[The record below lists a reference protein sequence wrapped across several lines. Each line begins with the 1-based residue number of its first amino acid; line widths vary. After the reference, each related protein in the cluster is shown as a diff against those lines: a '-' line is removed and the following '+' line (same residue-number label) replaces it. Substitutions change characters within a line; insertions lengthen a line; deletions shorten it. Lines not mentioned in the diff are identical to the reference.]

1 MSSKTLLLPLYLV
14 NKQVKT
20 KKLLSEKTLIGLIAV
35 VSLFSFLV
43 IFKNLPSNTGQD
55 KIEFLFKPQV
65 DTMLNEHNHIIH
77 INDMNHNKLHK
88 PIVFK
93 NVEIPQPVI
102 FQTNVT
108 QTKSVNVNKLNV
120 DLDALEKSNHIK
132 NVRRFILFTLI
143 FLLQK
148 NKINFNNF
156 R

>member
-20 KKLLSEKTLIGLIAV
+20 KKLLSEKTLICLIVV

-43 IFKNLPSNTGQD
+43 IYKNLPSNTGQD

-65 DTMLNEHNHIIH
+65 DSKLNEHNHIIH
-77 INDMNHNKLHK
+77 INDENHNKLHK

-93 NVEIPQPVI
+93 TVEISKPII

-108 QTKSVNVNKLNV
+108 QTKSVDVKRTV
-120 DLDALEKSNHIK
+120 DQDALEKSNHIK
-132 NVRRFILFTLI
+132 NVRRCI
-143 FLLQK
+143 
-148 NKINFNNF
+148 
-156 R
+156 